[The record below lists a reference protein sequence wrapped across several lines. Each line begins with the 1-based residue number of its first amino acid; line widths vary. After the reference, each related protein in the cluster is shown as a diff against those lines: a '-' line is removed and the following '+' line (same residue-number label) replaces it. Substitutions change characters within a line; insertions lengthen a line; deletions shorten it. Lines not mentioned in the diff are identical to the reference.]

1 MKDEIILYR
10 PDELAEHIEVRID
23 EKSETIWLT
32 QQQIADLF
40 GTQRPAITKHLGN
53 IFKSGE
59 LDENVVSSIL
69 EHTTQHGA
77 IKGKTQSIRVK
88 YYSIDAVLSVGY
100 RVNSVRATQFR
111 IWATRVL
118 KNYLLKGYAI
128 NNRMNRFE
136 DQVESLKNKVDQIGL
151 QISTHQIPTQGV
163 FFDGQVFDA
172 YELASKIIRSAKERI
187 VLIDNYINESTLTH
201 LAKKKKGVQVHFLKW
216 KQNRWAVL

>member
-23 EKSETIWLT
+23 EKTETIWLT

-59 LDENVVSSIL
+59 LKENVVSSIL
-69 EHTTQHGA
+69 EHNTPHGA
-77 IKGKTQSIRVK
+77 IKGKTQNVKVK
-88 YYSIDAVLSVGY
+88 YYNIDAVISVGY

-118 KNYLLKGYAI
+118 KDYL
-128 NNRMNRFE
+128 
-136 DQVESLKNKVDQIGL
+136 
-151 QISTHQIPTQGV
+151 T
-163 FFDGQVFDA
+163 
-172 YELASKIIRSAKERI
+172 
-187 VLIDNYINESTLTH
+187 
-201 LAKKKKGVQVHFLKW
+201 
-216 KQNRWAVL
+216 